1 MTTHLI
7 SMPPEKFAP
16 RDEPLAFASDPSN
29 LPGSVAQQAPAA
41 RAPRGRLRLGA
52 AWVIFGRSLGIG
64 VTMLVNIALARWLT
78 PEEFGS
84 FLLLSSVLA
93 LATLLAMLGLDAAIV
108 RFVPESLGKGDVAR
122 ARHAMTLVLGMA
134 TVTISGVAA
143 LAALVLA
150 YFDATLLGLPAVPGL
165 VPMAVTGLV
174 LLAVIQL
181 SAEACRSLHELRLA
195 SLFSGGQTGG
205 LLSNILFLTLIAA
218 AMVLGKPSFMTA
230 VALNLVAMCVSLP
243 FALFALSRAARECLG
258 TIEPRRTSSTLTVRQ
273 LLAFSL
279 PMLLIQLLTFATA
292 QGDLWIAGI
301 CCPHDQLALYG
312 ASRRLTLLVTMPLQM
327 LNLTVISSI
336 AELYGQG
343 RHRDLERLLR
353 GAASLA
359 AWPSLGVIALL
370 IVAGGPIMEMLFG
383 PYFRQ
388 AALPLGIL
396 AVGQLF
402 LVCAGS
408 SSCVLAMT
416 GHQMG
421 SLFVNLATALA
432 LVTIGTLA
440 ARHFG
445 IVGLAVTSTGIITA
459 QSISLWLLAKKFAG
473 VWTHPALRPSLPSN

>member
-1 MTTHLI
+1 
-7 SMPPEKFAP
+7 
-16 RDEPLAFASDPSN
+16 
-29 LPGSVAQQAPAA
+29 
-41 RAPRGRLRLGA
+41 
-52 AWVIFGRSLGIG
+52 
-64 VTMLVNIALARWLT
+64 
-78 PEEFGS
+78 
-84 FLLLSSVLA
+84 
-93 LATLLAMLGLDAAIV
+93 
-108 RFVPESLGKGDVAR
+108 
-122 ARHAMTLVLGMA
+122 VLGMA

-143 LAALVLA
+143 LAALGLA

-258 TIEPRRTSSTLTVRQ
+258 TIKPRRTSSALTVRQ

-359 AWPSLGVIALL
+359 AWPSLGVVVLL
-370 IVAGGPIMEMLFG
+370 IVAGGPIMEIFFG

-408 SSCVLAMT
+408 CSCVLAMT

-421 SLFVNLATALA
+421 SLFVNLALA

-445 IVGLAVTSTGIITA
+445 IVGLAVTSTGIITS

-473 VWTHPALRPSLPSN
+473 VWTHPALRPSLPSH